1 MKASET
7 VLKPAE
13 SIWIQL
19 KGAERIP
26 SESNEPPNSNKDVS
40 LPPASP
46 NDEWV
51 DSFSASDIDSDSKE
65 ELDSQHN
72 PEHDASDQAGK
83 NKNTYKSDDRF
94 PAGRTVKWQ
103 ELVT

>member
-1 MKASET
+1 MSH
-7 VLKPAE
+7 L
-13 SIWIQL
+13 IQIRMSVYL
-19 KGAERIP
+19 QR
-26 SESNEPPNSNKDVS
+26 
-40 LPPASP
+40 LLTT
-46 NDEWV
+46 
-51 DSFSASDIDSDSKE
+51 FSASDIDSDSKE

-94 PAGRTVKWQ
+94 PAGRTVKWK